1 MLPKKVTLKEFQKIL
16 ILPSRLWM
24 RARIPLTPI
33 STVGIMDIVM
43 LNLVKFGYGGL
54 ILGLSQFSQLP
65 QLLQKN
71 EAHFKSGH
79 K

>member
-33 STVGIMDIVM
+33 STVGIMDLVM
-43 LNLVKFGYGGL
+43 LNLVKFGYGFF
-54 ILGLSQFSQLP
+54 ILGLSQILLQSQLP
-65 QLLQKN
+65 QKN
-71 EAHFKSGH
+71 EAHF
-79 K
+79 